1 MKKIAIVHYDEIALK
16 GNNRAFFERALV
28 DNIKNKL
35 IRTLPSNVLKV
46 RNGWGR
52 IFIKNVTSDNANLV
66 VEVLSN
72 TPGVA
77 TFGLGFEILRDG
89 QRPSLT
95 ISEIGGVA
103 VHIAEEREFDSFRI
117 SARRVDKNFKKNSN
131 EIEREVGEVVFE
143 HFNREKSVNLKNP
156 DVEIVVEVLHKTVV
170 VYIKQKG
177 IGGLPVGSSG
187 RAIAL
192 LSGGFDSPVATYQ
205 LIKRGVRPICV
216 HFHGLPK
223 TSPES
228 VKKVRD
234 IARVLSGYAGKV
246 ELVLVPIVP
255 AMQAIAKSAPAKLR
269 IILLRRLMM
278 CVAEQVAVKY
288 KAKAIITGESVG
300 QVASQTLENL
310 GAIGAATTLPVLQPL
325 SGLNKV
331 EIIDL
336 ACKIGTHDI
345 SVKPHD
351 DMCSMFVPDKPET
364 KAKMEEVLEAE
375 KTYDAE
381 ALVEA
386 AIKDVETETLS

>member
-35 IRTLPSNVLKV
+35 GNEFSVKNS
-46 RNGWGR
+46 WGR
-52 IFIKNVTSDNANLV
+52 IFVFGDNEEEITNT
-66 VEVLSN
+66 LST

-77 TFGLGFEILRDG
+77 TFGLGFEILNVQRD
-89 QRPSLT
+89 SLD
-95 ISEIGGVA
+95 IGEIGEVA
-103 VHIAEEREFDSFRI
+103 VSLVNNIEFASFRI
-117 SARRVDKNFKKNSN
+117 SARRVDKSSSKNSN

-143 HFNREKSVNLKNP
+143 HFKKKKSVSLKNP
-156 DVEIVVEVLHKTVV
+156 DVEIVVEVLHKSVV
-170 VYIKQKG
+170 IYIKQKG

-187 RAIAL
+187 RAVAL
-192 LSGGFDSPVATYQ
+192 LSGGFDSPVAAYQ
-205 LIKRGVRPICV
+205 LIKRGVRPICL

-228 VKKVRD
+228 LEKVRD
-234 IARVLSGYAGKV
+234 IAKVLSHYVGKV

-278 CVAEQVAVKY
+278 RVAEQIAVRY

-325 SGLNKV
+325 CGLNKV
-331 EIIDL
+331 EIIDM
-336 ACKIGTHDI
+336 ARKIGTHDI

-364 KAKMEEVLEAE
+364 RAKMEEVQEAE
-375 KTYDAE
+375 KTYDVK
-381 ALVEA
+381 ALIEA
-386 AIKDVETETLS
+386 AIKDVETETLP